1 MLSLLVA
8 WSPGPGVSGAAGDH
22 DRSRREQVM
31 LGRRDRRQG
40 RQQEQ
45 EMTDDMMNIKMLS
58 ISVPGIPGDDYPIL
72 AEIPNTSFRYRII
85 SDHL

>member
-1 MLSLLVA
+1 MPLSVLSLLVA
-8 WSPGPGVSGAAGDH
+8 WSPGPGVSGAGDH

-40 RQQEQ
+40 RQLEE

-72 AEIPNTSFRYRII
+72 AEIPNTSFR
-85 SDHL
+85 

>member
-1 MLSLLVA
+1 
-8 WSPGPGVSGAAGDH
+8 
-22 DRSRREQVM
+22 M

-72 AEIPNTSFRYRII
+72 AEIPNTSFR
-85 SDHL
+85 